1 MIYSPHQIKSI
12 LDTNTESKDVLNQ
25 LLKNWAFKSKD
36 LEYTKKKELQK
47 YIATIES
54 YIESN
59 ERYIAML
66 TSLLYDERDSCK
78 RLRLKNEKFKRFIK
92 NQGFNPNDFEWI
104 NLSEI

>member
-1 MIYSPHQIKSI
+1 MIYTPHQIKTI
-12 LDTNTESKDVLNQ
+12 VDTNTNDKDVLNQ

-47 YIATIES
+47 YISIINS

-59 ERYIAML
+59 DRYIAL
-66 TSLLYDERDSCK
+66 VTSLLYDERESCK
-78 RLRLKNEKFKRFIK
+78 RLREKNEKYKRFIK
-92 NQGFNPNDFEWI
+92 NQGFNPNDFNWV

>member
-1 MIYSPHQIKSI
+1 MIYSPHQIKTI
-12 LDTNTESKDVLNQ
+12 LDTNTDAKDVLHQ
-25 LLKNWAFKSKD
+25 LLKNWSFKSKD